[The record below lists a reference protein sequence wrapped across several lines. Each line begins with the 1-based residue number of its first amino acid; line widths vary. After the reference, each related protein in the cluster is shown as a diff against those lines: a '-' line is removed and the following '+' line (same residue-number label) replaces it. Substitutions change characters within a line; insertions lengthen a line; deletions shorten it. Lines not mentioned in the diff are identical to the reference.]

1 MPSSASGRLHDR
13 FGGAVSRRN
22 CLRRRQIADWT
33 SGHEAG
39 RGRAPGSGRVRPGVR
54 RGSCGLGGVETSPSI
69 ALRVSYAINLAKEF
83 SSGSC
88 RPKQSGACGRLR
100 CCAGLV
106 ADQLRELSPAMER
119 DAFIEVGL
127 HFLRCRFKWKSGLAV
142 YEVPSSVAV
151 NNSLMVANC
160 PARFA
165 IVAGLS
171 WIRSSSSS
179 KRMFFSCSSRSIRAM

>member
-1 MPSSASGRLHDR
+1 MR
-13 FGGAVSRRN
+13 
-22 CLRRRQIADWT
+22 
-33 SGHEAG
+33 
-39 RGRAPGSGRVRPGVR
+39 
-54 RGSCGLGGVETSPSI
+54 
-69 ALRVSYAINLAKEF
+69 
-83 SSGSC
+83 
-88 RPKQSGACGRLR
+88 SGACGRLR
-100 CCAGLV
+100 CYAGLV

-160 PARFA
+160 SARFA

-179 KRMFFSCSSRSIRAM
+179 KGMFLSCSSRSIRAM